1 MGNVQ
6 LYYCI
11 AGLNY
16 QMLYEKPEI
25 KQNHSLA
32 FFAPPPPFPILIL
45 IFSNLDM
52 SPLLGD
58 IFIKLF
64 VQSPKLWRESQEE

>member
-32 FFAPPPPFPILIL
+32 FFAPPPLLILIL

-64 VQSPKLWRESQEE
+64 VQSLKLWRESQEE

>member
-32 FFAPPPPFPILIL
+32 FFAPPPLLILIL

-58 IFIKLF
+58 IFNKLF
-64 VQSPKLWRESQEE
+64 VQSLKLWRESQEE